1 MPEGSAAA
9 SAAQELPTTA
19 KDVSKKKEKL
29 QLNANMKPPQRLD
42 QMEEG
47 TDLQNEQVQLPEA
60 NAEFIEEVRNF
71 LLSTNQYISKEQME
85 DLLEISKHFS
95 GEDAVRFL

>member
-47 TDLQNEQVQLPEA
+47 TDLQNE
-60 NAEFIEEVRNF
+60 
-71 LLSTNQYISKEQME
+71 
-85 DLLEISKHFS
+85 
-95 GEDAVRFL
+95 